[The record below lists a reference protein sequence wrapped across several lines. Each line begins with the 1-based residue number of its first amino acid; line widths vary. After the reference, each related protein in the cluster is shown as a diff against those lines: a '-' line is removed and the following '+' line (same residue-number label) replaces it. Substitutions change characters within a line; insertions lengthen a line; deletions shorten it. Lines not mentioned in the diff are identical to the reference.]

1 MHDITLRAHF
11 DGKQILLD
19 EPYKVEPNTRLIVTV
34 LPNPVASNEHEAWL
48 HLSRRG
54 LENAY
59 VEDEAE
65 YTVDMI
71 KKWNA
76 DYERKN

>member
-1 MHDITLRAHF
+1 MHEITLSEHF

-19 EPYKVEPNTRLIVTV
+19 ELFELGTNTRLIVTV
-34 LPNPVASNEHEAWL
+34 LSNQIVSNEHEAWL

-59 VEDEAE
+59 AE
-65 YTVDMI
+65 NEVDYAVDMI
-71 KKWNA
+71 KKWNP